1 VDPVVAGEY
10 AAVVASRCSD
20 YPNQINDVLVFP
32 GFFRGLLDA
41 GVSDFS
47 DDMLIAA
54 ATAIADTV
62 EAEELNPTHIV
73 PSVFDPTVAHA
84 VAAAVPAVATAGRKA
99 ATSAQ
104 TP

>member
-1 VDPVVAGEY
+1 MVAGEY
-10 AAVVASRCSD
+10 AAVVASGRSD
-20 YPNQINDVLVFP
+20 YPPNQINDVLVFP

-84 VAAAVPAVATAGRKA
+84 VAAAVPAVATAGRKP